1 MQERT
6 IYIGNLAY
14 TAVEE
19 DLEIAFEAFGEIEDI
34 KLMRDK
40 ETDRSRGFAF
50 ITFETEAAAIAAR
63 SIDGQEIAGRV
74 IRVNDARQRQQKNK
88 PHSNKLNKKQP
99 AKAAHEHSANA
110 NGQKTHHHNHKPRSQ
125 HSKSKKPIHHSDA
138 NGNRAQPSQH
148 HHHRPAK
155 KRVKQHPFN
164 R

>member
-14 TAVEE
+14 TVVEE

-88 PHSNKLNKKQP
+88 PSNKLHKKQP
-99 AKAAHEHSANA
+99 AKAAHEQSANA

-138 NGNRAQPSQH
+138 NGNRAQPSQP